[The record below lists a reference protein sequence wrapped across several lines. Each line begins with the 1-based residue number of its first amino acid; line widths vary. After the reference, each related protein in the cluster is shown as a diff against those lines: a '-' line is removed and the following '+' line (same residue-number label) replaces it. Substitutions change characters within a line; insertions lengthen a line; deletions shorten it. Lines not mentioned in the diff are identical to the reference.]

1 MNIETRITEA
11 AKTIFLKKG
20 FKETSMSDIAAAVG
34 LTRPALHYYFRTKE
48 RLFQAVFGDILKA
61 FLPRIKDMIQSD
73 LSLEE
78 KLNGI
83 IDSYLEVLMETP
95 ELPLFIMKEAH
106 RDVNNLVLIAT
117 DNNIMELAGSVFE
130 AIDNEMEAGRMKKI
144 PLIEIVYTFYGL
156 ITFPFLSLPAARQI
170 CPEET
175 LRAEF
180 EGRWKD
186 NVISQM
192 LHLLEP

>member
-48 RLFQAVFGDILKA
+48 RLFQGVFGDILKA
-61 FLPRIKDMIQSD
+61 FLPRIKETIASD
-73 LSLEE
+73 HTLKE
-78 KLNGI
+78 KLEGI
-83 IDSYLEVLMETP
+83 VDSYLEVLTETP
-95 ELPLFIMKEAH
+95 ELPLFIMKEAQ
-106 RDVNNLVLIAT
+106 RDVSNLVFIAT
-117 DNNIMELAGSVFE
+117 DNNIMELARSVFE
-130 AIDNEMEAGRMKKI
+130 AINAEMEAGRMKKM

-170 CPEET
+170 CDEET

-180 EGRWKD
+180 EGRWRD